1 MKGNINKIFK
11 FRHVV
16 MFLIFAVFMLQ
27 FLGVKILVGSLTGSV
42 LLYKIN
48 LIDLYAFFEVILA
61 SKKLTMI
68 LVLSVLPVVMIYLI
82 FGRAFCAWVCPFD
95 FLFKLIDKLKG
106 RHTRLKWKG
115 NGNYVK
121 RQNLIG
127 WIFIILMLLLSLV
140 LGVPIFSRYI
150 SQNTNLFR
158 FIAELVNFMK
168 GLSVNFGVMIF
179 SASLIL
185 LLLVF
190 EFFFPRQWCRNFCPV
205 GRAYGLLNK
214 VSLIRLSFENMD
226 LCKEC
231 FVCDLKCYMGVPLRE
246 FIESRK
252 KGEAGLS
259 GRFINC
265 IYCGEC
271 ILSCQRVQFGEGNI
285 RVKFFSAKK

>member
-1 MKGNINKIFK
+1 
-11 FRHVV
+11 
-16 MFLIFAVFMLQ
+16 MFSIFAVFMLQ

-42 LLYKIN
+42 LLYKIS

-61 SKKLTMI
+61 SKKLTMV
-68 LVLSVLPVVMIYLI
+68 LVLSVLPVVVIYLI
-82 FGRAFCAWVCPFD
+82 FGRAFCGWVCPFD
-95 FLFKLIDKLKG
+95 FLFKLVDKLKNG
-106 RHTRLKWKG
+106 YARLKWKG

-121 RQNLIG
+121 KQNLIS
-127 WIFIILMLLLSLV
+127 WAFIISMLLLSLA
-140 LGVPIFSRYI
+140 LGIPVFSRYI

-158 FIAELVNFMK
+158 FIGELINVMK
-168 GLSVNFGVMIF
+168 GLPVNFGVMIF

-231 FVCDLKCYMGVPLRE
+231 FVCDLKCYMGVPLKE

-271 ILSCQRVQFGEGNI
+271 ILSCQKVQSGGGNI
-285 RVKFFSAKK
+285 RVKFFNAKK